1 MSNIG
6 GNRSMNNMQ
15 GTVITK
21 SYVSSVKFD
30 KNGQPHKETFQ
41 SQSIK
46 QTDKEGKKIQERQQA
61 YQNTKSGVQKAAH
74 ERLLNDKGVKVVKAK
89 NVNTGDEY
97 EHNLYKGLNE
107 GRWRRLLII

>member
-6 GNRSMNNMQ
+6 GNRVNNMQ

-21 SYVSSVKFD
+21 SYVSSVKYD
-30 KNGQPHKETFQ
+30 QNGQPHKETFQ

-74 ERLLNDKGVKVVKAK
+74 ERLLNDKGVKVVKGR

-107 GRWRRLLII
+107 GNYARIFLL